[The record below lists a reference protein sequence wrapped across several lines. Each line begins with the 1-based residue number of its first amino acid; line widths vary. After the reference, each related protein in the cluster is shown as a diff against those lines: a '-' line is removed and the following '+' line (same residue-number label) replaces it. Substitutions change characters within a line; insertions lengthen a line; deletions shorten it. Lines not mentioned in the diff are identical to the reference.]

1 MNTNNEPTLENVNL
15 DFLNKKA
22 IHSFTPF
29 TLLDYPD
36 KSACILWFAGCNMK
50 CDYCYNPEIV
60 FGKGSFYFSEII
72 SLLKSRRN
80 LLDAVVLSGGECLIH
95 KDIIPFIKL
104 VKSLGFLIKV
114 DTNGSQPKVLE
125 KLIEEQLIDYVALA
139 VLERGVV
146 KKGVLELL
154 QQLQSWQIP
163 VALATNSPGSLMNT
177 VLDKLQ
183 IRPYFQALCSIE
195 LVTQGK
201 PKPEIYH
208 LAASKLGVASEH
220 CLVFEDS
227 VTGLTAAKAAGMKVV
242 ALPAEHHWH
251 RAEYDQAESRLKC
264 FSDIQPEHFRAWGF
278 EQR

>member
-1 MNTNNEPTLENVNL
+1 VNTNNEPTLENVNL

-72 SLLKSRRN
+72 SFLKSRSN
-80 LLDAVVLSGGECLIH
+80 LLDAVVFSGGECLIH

-125 KLIEEQLIDYVALA
+125 KLIEEHLIDYVALDFKGTKEKFFA
-139 VLERGVV
+139 ITKSDFYSQFLSCFEVLQASYIPFEIRTTYHSSLLNPEDIDAMQNVL
-146 KKGVLELL
+146 LELGYDKNYYIQNFRNYQNTIAPL
-154 QQLQSWQIP
+154 PDSQSI
-163 VALATNSPGSLMNT
+163 
-177 VLDKLQ
+177 
-183 IRPYFQALCSIE
+183 
-195 LVTQGK
+195 
-201 PKPEIYH
+201 
-208 LAASKLGVASEH
+208 SE
-220 CLVFEDS
+220 
-227 VTGLTAAKAAGMKVV
+227 K
-242 ALPAEHHWH
+242 
-251 RAEYDQAESRLKC
+251 
-264 FSDIQPEHFRAWGF
+264 DIHQNMTKIIFR
-278 EQR
+278 

>member
-36 KSACILWFAGCNMK
+36 KSACILWFAGCNMT

-72 SLLKSRRN
+72 SFLKARSN
-80 LLDAVVLSGGECLIH
+80 LLDAVVFSGGECLIH

-125 KLIEEQLIDYVALA
+125 KLIEENLIDYVALDF
-139 VLERGVV
+139 
-146 KKGVLELL
+146 KGPKEKFFTITKSDFYTQFLSCLELL
-154 QQLQSWQIP
+154 QASSIPFEVRTTYHSSLLNPEDITAMQDVLLELGYDKNYYIQNFRNYQNTIAPLPDSQSI
-163 VALATNSPGSLMNT
+163 
-177 VLDKLQ
+177 
-183 IRPYFQALCSIE
+183 
-195 LVTQGK
+195 
-201 PKPEIYH
+201 
-208 LAASKLGVASEH
+208 SE
-220 CLVFEDS
+220 
-227 VTGLTAAKAAGMKVV
+227 K
-242 ALPAEHHWH
+242 
-251 RAEYDQAESRLKC
+251 
-264 FSDIQPEHFRAWGF
+264 DIHQNMTKIIFR
-278 EQR
+278 

>member
-60 FGKGSFYFSEII
+60 FGKGLFYFSEIF
-72 SLLKSRRN
+72 SFLKTRRN
-80 LLDAVVLSGGECLIH
+80 LLDAVVFSGGECLIH

-125 KLIEEQLIDYVALA
+125 KLIKEQLIDYVALDF
-139 VLERGVV
+139 
-146 KKGVLELL
+146 KGTKEKFFAITKSDFYSQFISCFELL
-154 QQLQSWQIP
+154 QNSSIPFEIRTTYHSSLLNPEDIASMQNVLVELGYDKTYFIQNFRNYQNTIAPLADSQSI
-163 VALATNSPGSLMNT
+163 
-177 VLDKLQ
+177 
-183 IRPYFQALCSIE
+183 
-195 LVTQGK
+195 
-201 PKPEIYH
+201 
-208 LAASKLGVASEH
+208 SE
-220 CLVFEDS
+220 
-227 VTGLTAAKAAGMKVV
+227 K
-242 ALPAEHHWH
+242 
-251 RAEYDQAESRLKC
+251 
-264 FSDIQPEHFRAWGF
+264 DIHQNMTKIIFR
-278 EQR
+278 

>member
-60 FGKGSFYFSEII
+60 FGKGLFYFSEIY
-72 SLLKSRRN
+72 SFLKSRKN

-125 KLIEEQLIDYVALA
+125 KLIEENLIDYVALDF
-139 VLERGVV
+139 
-146 KKGVLELL
+146 KGPKEKFFTITKSDFYTQFLSCLELL
-154 QQLQSWQIP
+154 QASSIPFEIRTTYHSSLLNPEDITAMQDILLEFGYDKNYYIQNFRNYQNTIAPLPDSQSI
-163 VALATNSPGSLMNT
+163 
-177 VLDKLQ
+177 
-183 IRPYFQALCSIE
+183 
-195 LVTQGK
+195 
-201 PKPEIYH
+201 
-208 LAASKLGVASEH
+208 SEN
-220 CLVFEDS
+220 
-227 VTGLTAAKAAGMKVV
+227 
-242 ALPAEHHWH
+242 
-251 RAEYDQAESRLKC
+251 
-264 FSDIQPEHFRAWGF
+264 DIHQNMTKIIFR
-278 EQR
+278 

>member
-60 FGKGSFYFSEII
+60 FGKGLFYFSEIY
-72 SLLKSRRN
+72 SFLKSRKN

-125 KLIEEQLIDYVALA
+125 KLIEENLIDYVALDF
-139 VLERGVV
+139 
-146 KKGVLELL
+146 KGPKEKFFTITKSDFYTQFLSCLELL
-154 QQLQSWQIP
+154 QASSIPFEIRTTYHSSLLNPEDIAAMQHVLLELGYDKDYYIQNFRNYQNTIAPLPDSQSI
-163 VALATNSPGSLMNT
+163 
-177 VLDKLQ
+177 
-183 IRPYFQALCSIE
+183 
-195 LVTQGK
+195 
-201 PKPEIYH
+201 
-208 LAASKLGVASEH
+208 SE
-220 CLVFEDS
+220 
-227 VTGLTAAKAAGMKVV
+227 K
-242 ALPAEHHWH
+242 
-251 RAEYDQAESRLKC
+251 
-264 FSDIQPEHFRAWGF
+264 DIHQNMTKIIFR
-278 EQR
+278 